1 MFLELQDVH
10 SYYDKSHILQ
20 GVDLQLHQG
29 EMVSLLGR
37 NGVGK
42 TTTLKSIMGMV
53 RPAHGRILLEGKD
66 IVGLLPYQ
74 IARRGVGIV
83 PEDRRIFPSLSV
95 HENLLIGIKTA
106 RERKV
111 DGGRGWDTERAYEMF
126 PRLAQLR
133 NHMGNELSGG
143 EQQMLSVVRTLMGNP
158 QLLLVDEPTE
168 GLAPILVKAVMGM
181 LVDIQK
187 SGVTIMLVEQNLK
200 AAIAVAS
207 RFYIM
212 SKGKIVFE
220 GDKEALENADDVRRK
235 YLEV

>member
-1 MFLELQDVH
+1 MFLELLDVH

-20 GVDLQLHQG
+20 GVDLQLQQG
-29 EMVSLLGR
+29 EMVCLLGR

-53 RPAHGRILLEGKD
+53 TPAQGRILLGGKD

-74 IARRGVGIV
+74 IVRLGVGIV

-95 HENLLIGIKTA
+95 HENLLIGIKA
-106 RERKV
+106 GYDRKAS
-111 DGGRGWDTERAYEMF
+111 GENFWDPDRAYKMF
-126 PRLAQLR
+126 PRLKELR
-133 NHMGNELSGG
+133 SHMGNELSGG

-168 GLAPILVKAVMGM
+168 GLAPILVKAVIGM
-181 LVDIQK
+181 LGDIQR
-187 SGVTIMLVEQNLK
+187 SGVTILLVEQNMK
-200 AAIAVAS
+200 AVIGVAS

-212 SKGKIVFE
+212 SKGTIVFK
-220 GDKEALENADDVRRK
+220 GDRESLEKADEVKRK